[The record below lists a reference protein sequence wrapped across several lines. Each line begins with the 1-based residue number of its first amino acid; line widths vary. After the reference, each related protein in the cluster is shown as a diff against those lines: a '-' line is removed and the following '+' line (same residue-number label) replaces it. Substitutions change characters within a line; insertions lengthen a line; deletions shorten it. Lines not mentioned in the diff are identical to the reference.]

1 MFNGDE
7 AGFQLEPNPKNVK
20 LIVLTGIDD
29 VFMVKRKNGKRS
41 VTVLATFSAS
51 GEALT
56 PFFVYPYERVPAAI
70 RTNMPDGE

>member
-7 AGFQLEPNPKNVK
+7 AGFQLEPNPKSVK
-20 LIVLTGIDD
+20 LIVPTGIDD

>member
-7 AGFQLEPNPKNVK
+7 AGFQLEPNPKSVK
-20 LIVLTGIDD
+20 LIVPTGIDD
-29 VFMVKRKNGKRS
+29 VFMVKQKNCKRS